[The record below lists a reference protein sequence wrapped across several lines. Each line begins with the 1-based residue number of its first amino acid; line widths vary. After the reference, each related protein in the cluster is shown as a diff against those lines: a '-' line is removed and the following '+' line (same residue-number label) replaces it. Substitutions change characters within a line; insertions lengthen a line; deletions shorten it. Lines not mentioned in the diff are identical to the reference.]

1 MHPETGTFAQML
13 ETLRKKKQMYNVD
26 IEDFK

>member
-1 MHPETGTFAQML
+1 MHPETGTFAHL
-13 ETLRKKKQMYNVD
+13 LATLKKKKQMYNAD

>member
-1 MHPETGTFAQML
+1 MHPETGTFAHML
-13 ETLRKKKQMYNVD
+13 ETLRKRKQMYNVD